1 MASTRYQPGE
11 LFRKQRLQNILDSSN
26 LGQNSQDIDGLS
38 ETAAS
43 QPDQALIY
51 LLVLICDFY
60 ADSPHSTLFDNQTD
74 QHQATKLESCCQ
86 GRQRKENS
94 ICRQNLS
101 SVRHLCFECVCVVC
115 CVLGNHAMTSNAPY
129 PRSPGSSNAYETN
142 ILSTRL
148 PEVPQAPGAP
158 HSHVNRPLE

>member
-1 MASTRYQPGE
+1 MPSFHVPKASCSD
-11 LFRKQRLQNILDSSN
+11 F
-26 LGQNSQDIDGLS
+26 
-38 ETAAS
+38 
-43 QPDQALIY
+43 
-51 LLVLICDFY
+51 VLICDFY

-148 PEVPQAPGAP
+148 PEVPQAPGVP
-158 HSHVNRPLE
+158 HSHVNRPLEGK

>member
-1 MASTRYQPGE
+1 MPSFHVPKASCSD
-11 LFRKQRLQNILDSSN
+11 F
-26 LGQNSQDIDGLS
+26 
-38 ETAAS
+38 
-43 QPDQALIY
+43 
-51 LLVLICDFY
+51 VLICDFY

-148 PEVPQAPGAP
+148 PEVPQAPGVP
-158 HSHVNRPLE
+158 HSHVNRPLVYLCEKQSPKPRL